1 MPKPPIAAKRPHPHV
16 IHGDTRPD
24 DYYWLNQKSDKDV
37 IAYLTAENQYFEE
50 TTASLAPL
58 QQALYDDMKR
68 HLPDVEESP
77 PAQHG
82 PYYYYWRINPTQQYK
97 AYYRQRASNRR
108 ELHESREEL
117 LLDVNTLVDGN
128 QYIDVSTV
136 SVSPDHTK
144 LLYLENRDGS
154 DRYTLYIKDLGQN
167 RLIGTPI
174 PNVFIG
180 SSTAWSLSGN
190 AIYYLEVDAT
200 QKPYRLIRQPL
211 DQPHREILYEEPSE
225 DRSLELSTSQSG
237 QYLFLNSTSKTSS
250 ETRYL
255 NLADPKSS
263 LILFQKRR
271 PGVLYTLEH
280 WNEHLLCLTN
290 DGAQNFEVL
299 WAPLENPRP
308 EALTPLIPHQ
318 AERYV
323 QALLPFSRGLVVMG
337 REEGL
342 SQVWLFKDNR
352 MNRINW
358 DEPVYTA
365 LARFNRDY
373 GAREVL
379 IHYESLVTPPTDFAV
394 DLDTDAKTPIR
405 QDGVKEYDEK
415 AYRQLRLWAT
425 AQDGTSVPISLVG
438 RTDALLE
445 QPCPLIL
452 YGYGSYGSNADP
464 RFDLRRLPVLDR
476 GVLFAI
482 AHVRGGSEM
491 GYQWYQDGKLLK
503 KRNTFTDFIDAAEFL
518 VNAGY
523 TQPHRLAVQGRSAGG
538 LLMGA
543 IINMRPDLFQ
553 VAASGVPFVDV
564 VTTMLD
570 ASIPL
575 TTLEWDEWGNPE
587 EPEYYQYM
595 KSYSPYDNVTAQD
608 YPHLYV
614 TTGLNDPRV
623 GYFEPAKWVAKL
635 REKKTDQNQLVLWTH
650 MGSGHFGSSG
660 RLPRLWESA
669 RELAFILDKII
680 TPSNRISR

>member
-1 MPKPPIAAKRPHPHV
+1 MSKPPIAAKRPHPHE

-24 DYYWLNQKSDKDV
+24 DYYWLNQKNDPDV
-37 IAYLTAENQYFEE
+37 IAYLTEENHYFEE
-50 TTASLAPL
+50 MMAPLAPL
-58 QQALYDDMKR
+58 QQELYDDMKR

-82 PYYYYWRINPTQQYK
+82 PYYYYWRINPDQQYK
-97 AYYRQRASNRR
+97 TYYRQRAANRS
-108 ELHESREEL
+108 ELDESREEL
-117 LLDVNTLVDGN
+117 LLDVNVLAWGD

-154 DRYTLYIKDLGQN
+154 DRYTLYIKDLSLD

-180 SSTAWSLSGN
+180 SSTAWNLS
-190 AIYYLEVDAT
+190 ATALYYIEVDAA
-200 QKPYRLIRQPL
+200 QKPYRLMRQSPNH
-211 DQPHREILYEEPSE
+211 PNGEILYEEPKE
-225 DRSLELSTSQSG
+225 DQSLELSTSQSG
-237 QYLFLNSTSKTSS
+237 QYLFLNSSSKTSS
-250 ETRYL
+250 ETHYL
-255 NLADPKSS
+255 NLADPKAS
-263 LILFQKRR
+263 LTLFQKRR

-280 WNEHLLCLTN
+280 WNDHLLCLTN

-299 WAPLENPRP
+299 WAPLEDPRP

-323 QALLPFSRGLVVMG
+323 ETLLPFSRGLVVMG

-342 SQVWLFKDNR
+342 SQVWIFKDSH
-352 MNRINW
+352 MNRISWN
-358 DEPVYTA
+358 EPVYTA
-365 LARFNRDY
+365 LPRFNRDY
-373 GAREVL
+373 DAREVL
-379 IHYESLVTPPTDFAV
+379 IQYESLVTSPTDFAV
-394 DLDTDAKTPIR
+394 DLDTDAKTLVR
-405 QDGVKEYDEK
+405 QDKVKAYDAQ

-425 AQDGTSVPISLVG
+425 AQDGTPVPISLVG
-438 RTDALLE
+438 RSDAFRE
-445 QPCPLIL
+445 PHPLIL
-452 YGYGSYGSNADP
+452 YGYGSYGTNADP
-464 RFDLRRLPVLDR
+464 RFDVRRLPALDR

-491 GYQWYQDGKLLK
+491 GYPWYQNGKLLK
-503 KRNTFTDFIDAAEFL
+503 KRNTFTDFIDVAEFL

-523 TQPHRLAVQGRSAGG
+523 TLPHRLAAQGRSAGG

-543 IINMRPDLFQ
+543 VISMRPDLFQ
-553 VAASGVPFVDV
+553 VAAPGVPFVDV
-564 VTTMLD
+564 ITTMLD

-587 EPEYYQYM
+587 DAEHYHYM
-595 KSYSPYDNVTAQD
+595 KSYSPYDNVRAQD

-635 REKKTDQNQLVLWTH
+635 RDKKTDQNQLILWTH

-660 RLPRLWESA
+660 RLPRLWESS

-680 TPSNRISR
+680 TPNNPLSL